1 MKSKLIALSCVF
13 TILLSMISTSQIVF
27 ANKFIE
33 TDTVTMSNPLTGETG
48 AYTPV
53 NLMMGGEDVITD
65 VPGILYTSGS
75 STRTLVPISFIVERM
90 GADIEWK
97 QETREITISTANK
110 KIVLQIDNPYAYV
123 NGQKTKLPD
132 GIAPILLMFNGQ
144 NKTFVPVKFI
154 SDQLDL
160 DVNWIGDTRTVAINK
175 PVQTLTKVYL
185 DYMSQFPEIR
195 LKVTG
200 DVDANSFVISGSDV
214 GEQDKIVVDLENTK
228 FDLEDASM
236 VKNGV
241 GTYNVGDGIFGID
254 RVEISQNSPNPPTTR
269 IVVFLD
275 EKRGHDVYYDEATHE
290 MVIRLINTVNEVTHD
305 KIYGTDTI
313 VIDTS
318 EKPNYNI
325 NLVGDQIFVDVFNS
339 YLKADEGMSTIVPV
353 NQGKIEAYGYSQLDT
368 SHYGPNDVYTSK
380 DVITRIAVSLTETI
394 TYDEIYIEDDGTQ
407 IMVFVSENP
416 LNNFDYVRLNDAKS
430 NMSIRLFESASFNK
444 TYDASSRMLTLTLPS
459 SATDLNKFE
468 FGVDDNIIESFDI
481 IDKGSQYVVEVKL
494 AENTTYVDNSTADQI
509 VFGFTNKAILDSEY
523 SNTLIVIDTGHGGHD
538 SGATGSLA
546 KEKDIALKAS
556 LELERQLK
564 QLGFKVYMTRDDD
577 TYVELY
583 DRADIA
589 NDLNANLFVSIHIN
603 AHTNT
608 SASGVEVL
616 HASQST
622 SGGMGLADDIQG
634 HLVKDL
640 NAVDRGIVYRPNLVV
655 LRETNMPSVLCELGF
670 ISNASDQSKLMTP
683 SYIEKAAGA
692 IVKGIKEYLK

>member
-1 MKSKLIALSCVF
+1 MKSKLLALSCIF
-13 TILLSMISTSQIVF
+13 TLLFSMISTHQIVF

-33 TDTVTMSNPLTGETG
+33 TDTVTMTNPLTGESG

-65 VPGILYTSGS
+65 VPGILYTSGT

-97 QETREITISTANK
+97 QATREITINTTNK
-110 KIVLQIDNPYAYV
+110 EIVLQIDNPYAYV
-123 NGQKTKLPD
+123 NGKKTKLPD
-132 GIAPILLMFNGQ
+132 GIAPILLLFNGN

-154 SDQLDL
+154 SDQLGL

-175 PVQTLTKVYL
+175 PVQTLTNVYL

-228 FDLEDASM
+228 FDLQDTSM

-241 GTYNVGDGIFGID
+241 GTYKVGDGIFGID

-269 IVVFLD
+269 ITVFLD
-275 EKRGHDVYYDEATHE
+275 EKRGHDVYYDEASHE
-290 MVIRLINTVNEVTHD
+290 MVIRLINTVNEVTHE

-339 YLKADEGMSTIVPV
+339 YLKIDEGMSTIVPV

-368 SHYGPNDVYTSK
+368 SHYGANDVYTSR
-380 DVITRIAVSLTETI
+380 DVITRVAVNLTESI
-394 TYDEIYIEDDGTQ
+394 TYDEVYIEDDGTQ
-407 IMVFVSENP
+407 IKVFVSENP

-444 TYDASSRMLTLTLPS
+444 TYDAASRMITLTLS
-459 SATDLNKFE
+459 SDVTDLNKFE

-481 IDKGSQYVVEVKL
+481 IDKGSQYVVKIKL
-494 AENTTYVDNSTADQI
+494 AEDTTYVDNSTTDQI
-509 VFGFTNKAILDSEY
+509 VFAFTNRAILDSEY

-538 SGATGSLA
+538 SGATGTLA

-589 NDLNANLFVSIHIN
+589 NDLNADLFVSIHIN
-603 AHTNT
+603 AHTN
-608 SASGVEVL
+608 SEASGVEVL

-622 SGGMGLADDIQG
+622 SGGMGLADDIQNY
-634 HLVKDL
+634 LVKDL
-640 NAVDRGIVYRPNLVV
+640 NAIDRGIVYRPNLVV
-655 LRETNMPSVLCELGF
+655 LRETKMPSVLAELGF

-692 IVKGIKEYLK
+692 IVKGIKAYLK